1 MKYSGERARGTMSA
15 TAISFGREFRILESG
30 SVQSSDSAAWVD
42 ADAPDAPRI
51 RRSGESDDRG
61 VSYEAACDA
70 DLVSAA
76 KSGDQHAFVEL
87 CRRHSPSLKRR
98 IRRIVRN
105 REDAED
111 VLQDTLVRAFSNLA
125 GFRAQCSFRAW
136 IMTIARNNSL
146 MLLRKRRTRPETG
159 FGVITAE
166 GKEVEILQV
175 SDPNPNPEQV
185 YAMRQA
191 SHRLSQAVTML
202 PPGLRRLVE
211 RYHQDDARLVDS
223 ANAMGITV
231 SAAKSRLLRARKR
244 LRRTLNNS

>member
-1 MKYSGERARGTMSA
+1 LSTAVINSGVKSRTP
-15 TAISFGREFRILESG
+15 ESG
-30 SVQSSDSAAWVD
+30 SVRFNDPARWAGAHIPDATVIGKSGRADVADLCSAAT
-42 ADAPDAPRI
+42 
-51 RRSGESDDRG
+51 GEL
-61 VSYEAACDA
+61 

-76 KSGDQHAFVEL
+76 KGGDQHAFTEL
-87 CRRHSPSLKRR
+87 CCRHSSLLKR
-98 IRRIVRN
+98 IIIQIVLN
-105 REDAED
+105 PEDAED
-111 VLQDTLVRAFSNLA
+111 VFQDTLVRAFSNLA

-146 MLLRKRRTRPETG
+146 MLLRKRRTRCETG

-191 SHRLSQAVTML
+191 SHRLSQAVSVL

-211 RYHQDDARLVDS
+211 RYYQDDVRLVDA
-223 ANAMGITV
+223 ANVMGITV
-231 SAAKSRLLRARKR
+231 AAAKSRLLRARSR
-244 LRRTLNNS
+244 LRRTLKNS